1 MDNLVKIEQA
11 LFDEFDHNSNSKIVF
26 ILASPRTGSTPLY
39 EAIVKSTSF
48 PYISN
53 LTNTFYPDHPIIGM
67 AIQHGIKATL
77 NLKSKFGKTDHI
89 FCVSEGSGPF
99 TNWFG
104 GGHPSQIVSKSVIK
118 NKEDH
123 LRKTVNSIYN
133 LYGKPLVVK
142 NAWNCFRVCDIARV
156 FPEAKFLWLKR
167 DIGDAAKSDLEA
179 RYVTKDDPNK
189 WNSATPWNF
198 EELLKKSHVQQ
209 VVENQYEF
217 NIAIKNQLE
226 LLSND
231 SWNEIFYE
239 DFIKN
244 PTQIMANICA
254 FLECPE
260 KSSNTLVDL
269 IKTEDVNL
277 PSGDADD
284 IDLYIHENAERLNF
298 IRQNN

>member
-1 MDNLVKIEQA
+1 M
-11 LFDEFDHNSNSKIVF
+11 
-26 ILASPRTGSTPLY
+26 
-39 EAIVKSTSF
+39 
-48 PYISN
+48 
-53 LTNTFYPDHPIIGM
+53 
-67 AIQHGIKATL
+67 
-77 NLKSKFGKTDHI
+77 
-89 FCVSEGSGPF
+89 
-99 TNWFG
+99 
-104 GGHPSQIVSKSVIK
+104 
-118 NKEDH
+118 
-123 LRKTVNSIYN
+123 
-133 LYGKPLVVK
+133 
-142 NAWNCFRVCDIARV
+142 
-156 FPEAKFLWLKR
+156 
-167 DIGDAAKSDLEA
+167 
-179 RYVTKDDPNK
+179 
-189 WNSATPWNF
+189 
-198 EELLKKSHVQQ
+198 
-209 VVENQYEF
+209 VENQYEF

>member
-1 MDNLVKIEQA
+1 MNNLCEIEQS
-11 LFDEFDHNSNSKIVF
+11 LFNEFDRNSNSKIVF

-39 EAIVKSTSF
+39 EAIVKSISF

-53 LTNTFYPDHPIIGM
+53 LTNIYYPNHPIIGL
-67 AIQHGIKATL
+67 AIQHGIKATF
-77 NLKSKFGKTDHI
+77 NLKSNFGKTDHI
-89 FCVSEGSGPF
+89 FCVSEGSGPL

-123 LRKTVNSIYN
+123 LRKTVNSIYS
-133 LYGKPLVVK
+133 LYGQPLVVK
-142 NAWNCFRVCDIARV
+142 NAWNCFRVADLARV
-156 FPEAKFLWLKR
+156 FPEAKFLWLRR
-167 DIGDAAKSDLEA
+167 DIADAAKSDLEA

-198 EELLKKSHVQQ
+198 EELLKKPHAQQ

-244 PTQIMANICA
+244 PNQIMANICA
-254 FLECPE
+254 FLKCSTE
-260 KSSNTLVDL
+260 SSYDL
-269 IKTEDVNL
+269 IDLIRTEKLDL
-277 PSGDADD
+277 SSRDSDD

-298 IRQNN
+298 LRQNY